1 MTTLMKTLLLTA
13 ALILGLT
20 SPAFAEAET
29 YTVEPTHSYAAF
41 KISHIGFSWIRGV
54 FNDLEGEFTFNADNP
69 AKSHGTFTVG
79 LNSLNTFHAER
90 NAHLSSAD
98 FFAVDEYPVA
108 TFTSTAY
115 EKTGD
120 NTALLHGKLTIK
132 DVTQPATF
140 EVTEMAA
147 AKDPWGNFR
156 RAFSASTTIRLKDF
170 NIDFDLGPASEEA
183 TLIVNI
189 EAVRKGA

>member
-1 MTTLMKTLLLTA
+1 MTTLIKTFLLTG
-13 ALILGLT
+13 ALSLGLT
-20 SPAFAEAET
+20 APAFAEAKQ

-41 KISHIGFSWIRGV
+41 KINHIGFSWIRGV
-54 FNDLEGEFTFNADNP
+54 FNDLEGEFTFNPENP

-79 LNSLNTFHAER
+79 VDSLNTFHAER
-90 NAHLSSAD
+90 NAHLSSGD
-98 FFAVDEYPVA
+98 FFAVSEFPVA

-132 DVTQPATF
+132 DVTQPVTF
-140 EVTEMAA
+140 EVIEMAA

-156 RAFSASTTIRLKDF
+156 RAFSATTTIRLKDF
-170 NIDFDLGPASEEA
+170 NIDFELGPASEEA

-189 EAVRKGA
+189 EAVREGA